1 MPSQSTTP
9 SLRNQ
14 TSLAALL
21 AAEILSAIFVEVVQP
36 EVADWLDLINR
47 RRVVV
52 SVCRHWSAVAAGLA
66 ILWSRIHLSPPVL
79 PYFLQECIRKAGPT
93 ADLFVDV
100 NPHSFRTIY
109 DNGTLRDVKFVS
121 SEDFMTQSVELLRAI
136 FPRVRSLAVNDGHH
150 SELYT
155 VMGILAGFRA
165 DGLESLWVA
174 ASQYSSVVDPAMPA
188 GMHLKDLTLKS
199 VHPLWTSGALYA
211 GLTKLTL
218 ENLLDVEWLKLRAVL
233 HGNDTL
239 SDLHFWDVSCVGW
252 SNANRAT
259 LPNLSLFAVRYR
271 SNADK
276 SFLASFVL
284 PKLDQLDVELEGHS
298 AILGVVDDMGAL
310 LGSAK
315 NVWLDGWGF
324 RGGELA
330 SVIAACTNT
339 RVLNL
344 RRCRPLPSPALLRLA
359 ATPHFSL
366 PKLKLLKLSGDLKEE
381 EALRLVSSPFPLGLV
396 ISEWVMGADRNS
408 GFKEWELIEGN
419 LRMRLVE
426 DTIDGR

>member
-1 MPSQSTTP
+1 M
-9 SLRNQ
+9 
-14 TSLAALL
+14 
-21 AAEILSAIFVEVVQP
+21 
-36 EVADWLDLINR
+36 
-47 RRVVV
+47 
-52 SVCRHWSAVAAGLA
+52 
-66 ILWSRIHLSPPVL
+66 
-79 PYFLQECIRKAGPT
+79 
-93 ADLFVDV
+93 
-100 NPHSFRTIY
+100 
-109 DNGTLRDVKFVS
+109 S
-121 SEDFMTQSVELLRAI
+121 SEDFMTRSVELLRAI
-136 FPRVRSLAVNDGHH
+136 FPRVRSLAVNNGHH

-174 ASQYSSVVDPAMPA
+174 ASQYPSVVDPAMPA

-199 VHPLWTSGALYA
+199 VHPLWTSGTLYA

-239 SDLHFWDVSCVGW
+239 ADLHFWDVSCVEW
-252 SNANRAT
+252 SNANKAT

-271 SNADK
+271 S
-276 SFLASFVL
+276 FLVSFVL

-330 SVIAACTNT
+330 S
-339 RVLNL
+339 
-344 RRCRPLPSPALLRLA
+344 
-359 ATPHFSL
+359 
-366 PKLKLLKLSGDLKEE
+366 EE
-381 EALRLVSSPFPLGLV
+381 EALKLVSSPFPLGLV

-408 GFKEWELIEGN
+408 GFKEWELVKGN

-426 DTIDGR
+426 DTIDGC